1 MRHNAVENIDS
12 EVVGRIA
19 GASLRHEHQVPGTI
33 VSRSRVCCRRQGN
46 KTNDCRRA
54 KRKLFHINSPKGVV
68 GILRFAGAAKPDIV
82 CIYDVGVMAEAERD
96 GRAPGRSPAR
106 FGGMKRRVPF

>member
-1 MRHNAVENIDS
+1 MRHNAIENIDS

-33 VSRSRVCCRRQGN
+33 VSRSRVCGRRQGS

-68 GILRFAGAAKPDIV
+68 GILRFAAAAKPESYV
-82 CIYDVGVMAEAERD
+82 YMAEAERD
-96 GRAPGRSPAR
+96 GPAPGRSPA
-106 FGGMKRRVPF
+106 